1 MKLREDP
8 RIIPRIGHFLRRF
21 SIDELPQLW
30 NVLRGEMSLI
40 GPRPLPD
47 YHLAALDQAGTDLRR
62 HVRPGMTGLSQV
74 SGRSSRSLEEQQHL
88 DGYYVRNWSLWLD
101 LHILA
106 RTVLAVV
113 RGRGAW

>member
-1 MKLREDP
+1 
-8 RIIPRIGHFLRRF
+8 
-21 SIDELPQLW
+21 
-30 NVLRGEMSLI
+30 
-40 GPRPLPD
+40 
-47 YHLAALDQAGTDLRR
+47 
-62 HVRPGMTGLSQV
+62 MTGLSQV
-74 SGRSSRSLEEQQHL
+74 SGRSSCSLEEQQHL

>member
-1 MKLREDP
+1 MKLRDDP
-8 RIIPRIGHFLRRF
+8 RIIPRIGQFLRRF
-21 SIDELPQLW
+21 SVDELPQLW

-47 YHLAALDQAGTDLRR
+47 YHLAALDRAGADLRR